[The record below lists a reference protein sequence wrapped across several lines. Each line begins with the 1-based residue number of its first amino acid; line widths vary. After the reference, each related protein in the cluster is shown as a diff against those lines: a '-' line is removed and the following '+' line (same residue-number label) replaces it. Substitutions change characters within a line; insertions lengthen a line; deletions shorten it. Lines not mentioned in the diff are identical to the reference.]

1 MKVGKRKTKKV
12 NQIKKLESHWMKVGK
27 RKTKGLSTHFRI
39 NVINHCNKK
48 KSLLVQH
55 VFKYL
60 DVMFFMLI
68 KSYEFAQAGK
78 LNYKHENKRF
88 LKRANAKSE
97 SKY

>member
-27 RKTKGLSTHFRI
+27 RKTKRLSTNFRI

-48 KSLLVQH
+48 IFISIACFQI
-55 VFKYL
+55 